1 MSWSGRNRSMSRTA
15 IHPGAWW
22 CRCSQDRPIHGMT
35 RVGGSGA
42 SQPADQYFVVSRP
55 ESAIDRALHRML
67 EAEQVSNAGRSN
79 EDWDVWQRA
88 ATDYWVLIHPGLA
101 RFRRGDPAQ
110 TPTVE
115 EMRERAEIIARAMD
129 KVPDTWRLAPPSR
142 QRAEHLARV
151 GWFHEQGSG
160 LYGPIAHA
168 LERLRHDDPSGI
180 ETLVRFLE
188 SDVYCFRSGYMKAE
202 VIRFLTRGPQRRH
215 DRASSC
221 GRTRSGR
228 RLRSTRVPCL
238 HSALAPRG
246 LSALPRGSPVAVGVP
261 FAPRGLS
268 AAMPTGCLS
277 DSAKAPP
284 RIRPHNS
291 VRDCS
296 NAPRRRC
303 HAQRFARAPGVV
315 VALI

>member
-1 MSWSGRNRSMSRTA
+1 
-15 IHPGAWW
+15 
-22 CRCSQDRPIHGMT
+22 
-35 RVGGSGA
+35 
-42 SQPADQYFVVSRP
+42 
-55 ESAIDRALHRML
+55 ML

-88 ATDYWVLIHPGLA
+88 ATDYWSSSIRA
-101 RFRRGDPAQ
+101 WRGFGAAMAQ

-142 QRAEHLARV
+142 QRAEHLAHV

-202 VIRFLTRGPQRRH
+202 VIRFLTRADLDAATIERPRVVVLAVVDDFDRREF
-215 DRASSC
+215 RAYIRLS
-221 GRTRSGR
+221 R
-228 RLRSTRVPCL
+228 RVDSAPFREDLRSR
-238 HSALAPRG
+238 LASRSPRTARHADWVLVG
-246 LSALPRGSPVAVGVP
+246 LGESSTADQ
-261 FAPRGLS
+261 
-268 AAMPTGCLS
+268 T
-277 DSAKAPP
+277 
-284 RIRPHNS
+284 
-291 VRDCS
+291 
-296 NAPRRRC
+296 
-303 HAQRFARAPGVV
+303 AQ
-315 VALI
+315 